1 MADKHDILSKAVHS
15 IREEN
20 PKMSKGS
27 AYAIAV
33 STLQKSGDLKKGTY
47 ESTKKGD
54 RRAEMSKATRA
65 KTRAKKYKIERERGK
80 KDERNTSGRL

>member
-1 MADKHDILSKAVHS
+1 MADKGDILSKAVHS
-15 IREEN
+15 IMEDN
-20 PKMSKGS
+20 KGMSKDD

-54 RRAEMSKATRA
+54 RRAEMSKRTRA
-65 KTRAKKYKIERERGK
+65 KTRAEKYKIERERGK
-80 KDERNTSGRL
+80 KDKRNTSGRL